1 MSDQRETTAKC
12 CRVGQGADTAYGSS
26 LRRLA
31 RALSLPLD
39 GVTAIGEVATA
50 RQPLQTPVATVEAG
64 TLGPPLHRS
73 ARIALAHN
81 NGGPTA
87 VLAVPIPE
95 GPRANG
101 E

>member
-12 CRVGQGADTAYGSS
+12 CRLGQGADTAYGSS

-31 RALSLPLD
+31 RALSLPL
-39 GVTAIGEVATA
+39 
-50 RQPLQTPVATVEAG
+50 EAG
-64 TLGPPLHRS
+64 TLARWS

-87 VLAVPIPE
+87 VLAVAILE
-95 GPRANG
+95 GPAANG